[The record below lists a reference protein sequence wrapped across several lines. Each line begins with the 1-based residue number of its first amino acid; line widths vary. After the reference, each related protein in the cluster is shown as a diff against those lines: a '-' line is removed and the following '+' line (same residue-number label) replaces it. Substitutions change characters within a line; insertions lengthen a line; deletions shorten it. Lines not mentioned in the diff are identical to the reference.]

1 MTCTALS
8 CKRSAYNSRILI
20 CLRVKKCSN
29 LTKIN
34 PSYAFGVIIL
44 GNFILQKKTVT
55 TTAKSANATHSKD
68 IQRKSSS
75 NYRKNNFPDC
85 GLCRILGMGH
95 YYFSYLRPHKI
106 LHSLRFVVLGKI
118 ISKNTFNCS
127 ASRVLYY

>member
-20 CLRVKKCSN
+20 CLRVKKCSS
-29 LTKIN
+29 LAKIN

-68 IQRKSSS
+68 TQQKSSN
-75 NYRKNNFPDC
+75 NYWKNNFSDC
-85 GLCRILGMGH
+85 SLSRISGMGH
-95 YYFSYLRPHKI
+95 YYFSHSRPHKT
-106 LHSLRFVVLGKI
+106 LHSLQLW
-118 ISKNTFNCS
+118 C
-127 ASRVLYY
+127 